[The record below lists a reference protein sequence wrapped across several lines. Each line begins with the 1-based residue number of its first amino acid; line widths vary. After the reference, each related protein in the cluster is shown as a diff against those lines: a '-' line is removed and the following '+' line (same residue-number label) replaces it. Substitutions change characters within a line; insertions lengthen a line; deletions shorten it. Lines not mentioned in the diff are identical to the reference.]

1 MMLIFSPFH
10 TLSRLFNNCI
20 ELKGVEIKLTPPPPP
35 YAQKKLPSKDPVLL
49 GLKNS
54 LQRRGTKD

>member
-20 ELKGVEIKLTPPPPP
+20 ELKGVEIKLTPPAPLCPEKITL
-35 YAQKKLPSKDPVLL
+35 KKPSPIRVK
-49 GLKNS
+49 K
-54 LQRRGTKD
+54 